1 MNDSRLDRL
10 YELLPAIY
18 RIRDAEQG
26 ESLRALFQVISEQVN
41 VVEDDIAQLYAN
53 WFIETCEDWVV
64 PYLGDLIGY
73 TPVREAGEPSSG
85 LTPQQRLRNSILIPR
100 REVANTIRYRRRKG
114 SLALLELLA
123 NDVAGWPGRAVEF
136 YRLLAWTQHINHL
149 HPDRGLSVDIR
160 SQSTLDLLD
169 SPFDSAAHSVDVRSI
184 QSRHSRGYHNIPS
197 VGLFVWRLKS
207 YSVTKTPACCVESV
221 APHCFT
227 FSVLG
232 NDSPLYIH
240 PEQESDPTDIAG
252 EFNLPVA
259 IRRSLLNAQ
268 KDALY
273 GEGKSLQIWQ
283 GVRGKE
289 NKKLQDE
296 QDEAVAVS
304 SEQIV
309 IADLSDWNYHPKKG
323 MVAVDPVLGRMA
335 FPLRHPPK
343 NGVWVS
349 YHYGFSAEIGGGEYE
364 RSLVQQE
371 AYALYRVGKNGEFD
385 SIAAA
390 IERWETDVDLPNAMR
405 HAVIEIVDNGVYV
418 EQINITFKKE
428 RQSLQIRAANR
439 KRPVIRLLDWQT
451 NKSDS
456 LTVIGYQ
463 NNGFTL
469 DGLLVTGR
477 SVQLSGDLT
486 YATLRHT
493 TLVPGWSVESDC
505 EPHRPAEPSL
515 EVLSPAICVKI
526 EHSIIGSI
534 QINPVSMETEPEAET
549 DEDLS
554 THAVSPDGDCGNPDE
569 NQTTHLEPIRLCISD
584 SIIDGTGRELEAIGA
599 PDCTVAYA
607 QLTILRTTVFGL
619 VQVHAIELGEN
630 CIFDGQVTVARR
642 QQGCLRFCYVPP
654 ESRTPRRYQCQP
666 DLVKARIEENM
677 KNDKVIDSEQI
688 NRAKQ
693 QEAERVRPLFNS
705 VRYGMPAY
713 CQLADCCTEEIKTG
727 ADDESEMGV
736 FHDLFQP
743 QRLANLRVRLDEY
756 LPARMDV
763 DVILS
768 N

>member
-26 ESLRALFQVISEQVN
+26 ESLKALLQVISEQVN

-123 NDVAGWPGRAVEF
+123 NDVAVWPGRAVEF

-160 SQSTLDLLD
+160 SQSALDLLD
-169 SPFDSAAHSVDVRSI
+169 RPFDSAAHTVDVRRI

-232 NDSPLYIH
+232 NDSPLYMH

-252 EFNLPVA
+252 ELNLPVA
-259 IRRSLLNAQ
+259 IRRSLLNTQ

-283 GVRGKE
+283 GLRGKE
-289 NKKLQDE
+289 NKKSQDE

-304 SEQIV
+304 SKQIV

-371 AYALYRVGKNGEFD
+371 TCALYHVGKGSEFD

-390 IERWETDVDLPNAMR
+390 IECWETDADLPNAML
-405 HAVIEIVDNGVYV
+405 HAVIEVVDSGVYV

-456 LTVIGYQ
+456 LTVTGYR

-493 TLVPGWSVESDC
+493 TLVPGWSIESGC

-534 QINPVSMETEPEAET
+534 QVNPVSMGMEPDTET
-549 DEDLS
+549 DSL
-554 THAVSPDGDCGNPDE
+554 DGDCSNPDE
-569 NQTTHLEPIRLCISD
+569 NQAMRLEPIRLCVSD

-607 QLTILRTTVFGL
+607 RLTILRTTVFGL

-630 CIFDGQVTVARR
+630 CIFDGRITVARR

-666 DLVKARIEENM
+666 DLVKARIEESLR
-677 KNDKVIDSEQI
+677 NDKVTDSEQI
-688 NRAKQ
+688 DRAKQ

-713 CQLADCCTEEIKTG
+713 CQLADCCAEEIKTG